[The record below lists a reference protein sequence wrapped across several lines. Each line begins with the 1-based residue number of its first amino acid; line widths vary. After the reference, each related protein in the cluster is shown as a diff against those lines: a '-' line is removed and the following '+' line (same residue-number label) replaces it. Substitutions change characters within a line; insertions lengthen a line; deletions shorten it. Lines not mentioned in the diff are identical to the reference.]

1 MDDDLRPA
9 QIRPLAGITRHR
21 LCAGQVCVSVAS
33 CVKELI
39 ENSLDAHSTRLQL
52 TFIAHGA
59 DLIELVDNGDGIP
72 EEDFDKIG
80 LFKKKKRKYKKSILG
95 LRYHTSKLSQFE
107 DLEHVNTYGFRGEA
121 LSSICIYS

>member
-1 MDDDLRPA
+1 MDEDDLRPA
-9 QIRPLAGITRHR
+9 QIRSLTGVIRHR

-59 DLIELVDNGDGIP
+59 DLIELVDNGDGIA
-72 EEDFDKIG
+72 EHDFEKIG
-80 LFKKKKRKYKKSILG
+80 LFIELKERVREILMNFYFS
-95 LRYHTSKLSQFE
+95 LRITISY
-107 DLEHVNTYGFRGEA
+107 
-121 LSSICIYS
+121 I

>member
-1 MDDDLRPA
+1 MDDDSDDHRSA
-9 QIRPLAGITRHR
+9 QIHSLAGTIRQR

-59 DLIELVDNGDGIP
+59 DLIELVDNGDGIA
-72 EEDFDKIG
+72 EHDFEKIG
-80 LFKKKKRKYKKSILG
+80 LLKRVCLV
-95 LRYHTSKLSQFE
+95 LP
-107 DLEHVNTYGFRGEA
+107 
-121 LSSICIYS
+121 

>member
-1 MDDDLRPA
+1 MDDDDLRPA
-9 QIRPLAGITRHR
+9 QILSLAGTIRHR

-59 DLIELVDNGDGIP
+59 DLIELVDNGDGIA
-72 EEDFDKIG
+72 EHDFEKIG
-80 LFKKKKRKYKKSILG
+80 LLKKRRKIEKKKIFILRIKISYIQNKSI
-95 LRYHTSKLSQFE
+95 
-107 DLEHVNTYGFRGEA
+107 
-121 LSSICIYS
+121 

>member
-1 MDDDLRPA
+1 MDEDDLLPA
-9 QIRPLAGITRHR
+9 KIQPLDGTLRHR

-59 DLIELVDNGDGIP
+59 DLIELVDNGDGIA
-72 EEDFDKIG
+72 EYDFEKLGSLKIKQINLN
-80 LFKKKKRKYKKSILG
+80 LFKKL
-95 LRYHTSKLSQFE
+95 F
-107 DLEHVNTYGFRGEA
+107 
-121 LSSICIYS
+121 

>member
-1 MDDDLRPA
+1 MDEDLRPA

-39 ENSLDAHSTRLQL
+39 ENSLDAHSARLQL

-80 LFKKKKRKYKKSILG
+80 LFKKKKENIKRV
-95 LRYHTSKLSQFE
+95 F
-107 DLEHVNTYGFRGEA
+107 
-121 LSSICIYS
+121 